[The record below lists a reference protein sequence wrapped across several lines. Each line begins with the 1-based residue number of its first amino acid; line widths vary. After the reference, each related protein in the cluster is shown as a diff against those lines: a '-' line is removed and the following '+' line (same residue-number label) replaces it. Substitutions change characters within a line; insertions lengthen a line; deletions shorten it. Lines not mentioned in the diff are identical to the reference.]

1 MGEICR
7 AYLSGN
13 LTKDAEIRQ
22 TADGFTV
29 VRFSVAVN
37 KRKKKG
43 GEYVNTPNYF
53 DCVIFGNYGAAIA
66 EILVKGTKVFIE
78 CEPDY
83 SVWESQNGKR
93 SKVEFIVSTVVIQR
107 GEPSRE
113 QPDLYAD
120 DCPF

>member
-1 MGEICR
+1 MGEICK
-7 AYLSGN
+7 AFLSGN

-43 GEYVNTPNYF
+43 GEWANVPNYF
-53 DCVIFGNYGAAIA
+53 DCVIFGNYGAAISESLTKGA
-66 EILVKGTKVFIE
+66 KVILE

-83 SVWESQNGKR
+83 SVWEKNGEKR
-93 SKVEFIVSTVVIQR
+93 AKVEFIVSTVVMPKR
-107 GEPSRE
+107 EP
-113 QPDLYAD
+113 QPDLYAEEL
-120 DCPF
+120 PF